1 MTPKYHQL
9 QFQRLISSKRGIS
22 RVRGFP
28 HSDYGFSVGTRHSLK
43 TASTAPSA
51 RAFSRFSL
59 SSSSSSS
66 SSFSLS
72 LAPSQ
77 SPTLQAVSSSASRA
91 FQVCDNGGLTLKTE
105 KEVMER
111 WTQVRRHW
119 IPINTNLY
127 FACLF
132 LFL

>member
-1 MTPKYHQL
+1 MTPKCHQL
-9 QFQRLISSKRGIS
+9 QFQRLISFKCGIS

-28 HSDYGFSVGTRHSLK
+28 HSAYGFSVGTRHPLK

-59 SSSSSSS
+59 SSSPSSSS
-66 SSFSLS
+66 SSSLS

-119 IPINTNLY
+119 IPINTNLC